1 MTNITLIQS
10 KLPQNLWESAQNFT
24 IDDNSLNL
32 HADLIVLILNSRSL
46 ADNTEK
52 QNWFNLLTIMD
63 EEQIAKL
70 QEILTLESQ
79 EADKILNSISE
90 NPPEQKKEQQESSKK
105 SLREKIK
112 LLFNKIIKHHD

>member
-1 MTNITLIQS
+1 
-10 KLPQNLWESAQNFT
+10 
-24 IDDNSLNL
+24 
-32 HADLIVLILNSRSL
+32 
-46 ADNTEK
+46 
-52 QNWFNLLTIMD
+52 MD

>member
-1 MTNITLIQS
+1 MQETYSGSSRRIRLSSREIRKMKENMKKVPEIQKKS
-10 KLPQNLWESAQNFT
+10 DAY
-24 IDDNSLNL
+24 
-32 HADLIVLILNSRSL
+32 HR
-46 ADNTEK
+46 
-52 QNWFNLLTIMD
+52 
-63 EEQIAKL
+63 
-70 QEILTLESQ
+70 LESQ